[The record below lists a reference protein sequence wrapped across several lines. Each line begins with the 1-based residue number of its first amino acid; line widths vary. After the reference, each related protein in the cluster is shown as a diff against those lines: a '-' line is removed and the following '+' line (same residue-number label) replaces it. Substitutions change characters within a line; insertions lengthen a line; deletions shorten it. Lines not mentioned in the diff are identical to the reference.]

1 MSLALGGVYRRRLQ
15 LHPPEPPGITLI
27 ARHTMDQKLI
37 DARANPGQA
46 NIEAETEIRE
56 LSLNELDHVAGGS
69 LYHACCAGAH
79 YPSVIL

>member
-1 MSLALGGVYRRRLQ
+1 
-15 LHPPEPPGITLI
+15 
-27 ARHTMDQKLI
+27 MDQKLI